1 MITKKELQKNILSQQ
16 TTFTGNDVS
25 KVAVWDKKKIKIKQQ

>member
-1 MITKKELQKNILSQQ
+1 MIAKKEPQKDILSQK

-25 KVAVWDKKKIKIKQQ
+25 KVAVWDKKKIKKQQ

>member
-1 MITKKELQKNILSQQ
+1 MIAKKELQKEILSQQ
-16 TTFTGNDVS
+16 TAFTGNDVS